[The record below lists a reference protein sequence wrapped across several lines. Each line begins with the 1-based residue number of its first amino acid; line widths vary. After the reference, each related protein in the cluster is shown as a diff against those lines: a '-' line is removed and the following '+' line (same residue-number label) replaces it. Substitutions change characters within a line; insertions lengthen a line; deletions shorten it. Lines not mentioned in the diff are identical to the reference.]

1 MNIGERMPERI
12 TVAYT
17 LTGPGSG
24 VVNVASANFTV
35 ELPRNSPITGTLTIT
50 PGAVVGGFT
59 PGSVNLTIASPSATF
74 TYTSASVGTAT
85 ISTTNNGGVIDPR
98 NLTYVVTP

>member
-1 MNIGERMPERI
+1 MNIGERMPEGI

-35 ELPRNSPITGTLTIT
+35 ELPRNSPITGTLAVT
-50 PGAVVGGFT
+50 PQAIVGGFT
-59 PGSVNLTIASPSATF
+59 PGSVNLTIAAPSATF
-74 TYTSASVGTAT
+74 TFTSASVGTTT
-85 ISTTNNGGVIDPR
+85 ISTTNNGGVINPR
-98 NLTYVVTP
+98 GLTYTVTP